1 MSLII
6 RFVCSVV
13 LVLVSIGSVCC
24 QDSDPIEMAR
34 MYPPNM
40 SLPDEAVASID
51 WQISQLQ
58 QLMATYA
65 ESRNS
70 IESKID
76 VLDESI
82 KSSREKIKTELQNL
96 DAEGQSKLVARAMEK
111 LLDAKLELATLESS
125 LEILVQQMENKDGGK
140 LQKLK
145 EQEAQIEIET
155 AKSRYELAATEYQK
169 MKKLHESGSLNQQQ
183 LSRALTTSEIASL
196 ELKAAQT
203 RASIERER
211 AKAQTAQ
218 KISDY
223 RFQIKP
229 IQARIAT
236 LTEFLDSVSKSNKH
250 ISEIASLRRAQKLW
264 MRDMELV
271 ASELFELSRKKIEL
285 ETLRKLIQS
294 KEGK

>member
-1 MSLII
+1 M
-6 RFVCSVV
+6 
-13 LVLVSIGSVCC
+13 G
-24 QDSDPIEMAR
+24 
-34 MYPPNM
+34 
-40 SLPDEAVASID
+40 
-51 WQISQLQ
+51 
-58 QLMATYA
+58 
-65 ESRNS
+65 
-70 IESKID
+70 
-76 VLDESI
+76 
-82 KSSREKIKTELQNL
+82 
-96 DAEGQSKLVARAMEK
+96 
-111 LLDAKLELATLESS
+111 
-125 LEILVQQMENKDGGK
+125 
-140 LQKLK
+140 
-145 EQEAQIEIET
+145 AQIEIET